1 MSLKTHRTS
10 FQMLVQ
16 KIMYHFVHTV
26 LIYFKLRMAKKFTKR
41 KKKSIIFIRKS
52 ILSYI
57 SQWKQKVLHV
67 SLCSYIS
74 WILSHLRSVLYWD
87 FPTVSCFG
95 KATVQYWHGSV
106 SWGIHSTTDTAVGS
120 FTSCSQVPFKKKK

>member
-41 KKKSIIFIRKS
+41 KKI
-52 ILSYI
+52 Y
-57 SQWKQKVLHV
+57 
-67 SLCSYIS
+67 
-74 WILSHLRSVLYWD
+74 D
-87 FPTVSCFG
+87 
-95 KATVQYWHGSV
+95 
-106 SWGIHSTTDTAVGS
+106 IH
-120 FTSCSQVPFKKKK
+120 KKKHSFIHLTVETESTSRVTLLLYILNS